1 MSIAR
6 ATPDDHAPAPRSV
19 GIRALK
25 QNASEVVA
33 RVKAGETVEI
43 TERGRPVARLTP
55 IRTDRY
61 QELVDAGVI
70 TPPKTWSGDW
80 QEFIERHRAELRAQ
94 GAPTG
99 NLSGLTMEQILD
111 EQRADRL

>member
-1 MSIAR
+1 MGTGHAL
-6 ATPDDHAPAPRSV
+6 PDDRTPAPRSV

-70 TPPKTWSGDW
+70 TPPKPTTESWG
-80 QEFIERHRAELRAQ
+80 EFMKRHREELREQ
-94 GAPTG
+94 GLADD
-99 NLSGLTMEQILD
+99 NQSGLTMEQILD